1 VICQFRYEIFGKH
14 LTIIHPVKILGIDI
28 GNGSA
33 VCCLLEELPSEPR
46 KFIRDRERFITAE
59 ANKKGLETLLGLK
72 PDIAVMEPSGVNYCK
87 VWANQLAAHGI
98 EVRLVSHRGCNHHRE
113 TLDMP
118 DKEDETD
125 AFVLAHYTLL
135 HLDNRQKF
143 LRVRD
148 WTITRMREIVLR
160 LEHLSRAENPIV
172 NRLRQELAWQ
182 FPEMAQRQTRLAGEI
197 APLFFRWLCDRG
209 KSKRLDALYKETI
222 GLGIQETT
230 RLHAA
235 RMCDFYEEE
244 IELERELQ
252 ELMKDERF
260 RPYIKVFT
268 KIGIGL
274 RISGI
279 ILSQIYPFEDFL
291 GEDGKPI
298 QEWHSPRQETIKN
311 RIARGWPKSEANKK
325 VIKHISLRR
334 FEKMIGVAP
343 TERSSGQEKKK
354 KIGGGA
360 SLCRKSLWRWIFTR
374 VETVGYKLKKGKTI
388 KNPIDIDLY
397 NWMNEESRQGKPI
410 KIRRMKVAS
419 KITRIL
425 FNELVN
431 ELGK

>member
-1 VICQFRYEIFGKH
+1 M
-14 LTIIHPVKILGIDI
+14 KILGIDI

-33 VCCLLEELPSEPR
+33 VCCLLEELPPEPR
-46 KFIRDRERFITAE
+46 QFIRDRDRFITAE
-59 ANKKGLETLLGLK
+59 ANAKGLKTLVDLK

-135 HLDNRQKF
+135 HLDNSRKF

-172 NRLRQELAWQ
+172 NRLRQDLAWQ
-182 FPEMAQRQTRLAGEI
+182 FPEIAQQQVNLKGEM
-197 APLFFRWLCDRG
+197 APLFFRWLCGRG
-209 KSKRLDALYKETI
+209 KSKRLDNLYSQTI
-222 GLGIQETT
+222 GLGLQETT

-244 IELERELQ
+244 IELERELR
-252 ELMKDERF
+252 ELIQDERF
-260 RPYIKVFT
+260 QPYLKVFT
-268 KIGIGL
+268 KIGLGL
-274 RISGI
+274 RTSGI

-298 QEWHSPRQETIKN
+298 EEWHSPRQETVKR
-311 RIARGWPKSEANKK
+311 RIEKGWPKSEAKRK
-325 VIKHISLRR
+325 VLKHISLRR

-343 TERSSGQEKKK
+343 TERSSGMEKKK
-354 KIGGGA
+354 KIRGGA
-360 SLCRKSLWRWIFTR
+360 GLCRKSLWRWIFTR
-374 VETVGYKLKKGKTI
+374 VETVGYKLRKGKTI
-388 KNPIDIDLY
+388 ANPIDIKLY
-397 NWMNEESRQGKPI
+397 NWMKDEKRQGKPI
-410 KIRRMKVAS
+410 KILRMKVAS
-419 KITRIL
+419 KIGRLL
-425 FNELVN
+425 FNELLK
-431 ELGK
+431 ELSGITE